1 MTREQKLEEVRL
13 MVVQLID
20 SSVKAQVANL
30 EKLIDE
36 QPALLDELR
45 NQPGCTDPW
54 TLPKVLAAALH
65 IREAWAW
72 GPPGARIQMSL
83 SHSAGRASKLAK
95 KAIETLR
102 RLL

>member
-1 MTREQKLEEVRL
+1 MTREQHLEEVRL

-20 SSVKAQVANL
+20 SSAKSQLANL
-30 EKLIDE
+30 EKLLQE
-36 QPALLDELR
+36 QPALLDDMR
-45 NQPGCTDPW
+45 NQPGCGDPW

-65 IREAWAW
+65 IREAWTW

-83 SHSAGRASKLAK
+83 SHSAGRGSKLAK